1 MRTCSRLGT
10 MGLALIGVIGAATR
24 ADAYVCT
31 AALGCGYTGN
41 HYATAA
47 GDSGAVGYDSVAMG
61 SGCWAYGTGAV
72 AMGVESTATGGVSFA
87 MGWYPTASGYEAVAM
102 GEYVHAQ
109 ALSEFVVGSY
119 NVTDAGYEPNSWVD
133 DDPLFVIGNGTGD
146 QDRHNALTILKNGNT
161 GINKADPEYP
171 LQILGG
177 DDAEPEWGGFVVA
190 GSTASTNVAIDSNE
204 IMARNNG
211 ATSTLYLNNDGGE
224 VRVGGPLRVLTMGT
238 ASSSYALCSS
248 GSSSGLIQRCP
259 SSSRRY
265 KDNIA
270 DFTLGLAE
278 VQRLHPVSFTY
289 RSSGQ
294 HSFGFIAE
302 EVAEIYPDFAVYD
315 EQGRPESVRYAEMT
329 ALLANAVQELS
340 AETQELAATVKT
352 QAVAL
357 SEQRAQL
364 KAQAS
369 ELAGLR
375 ASVAKQQL
383 LLETL
388 AADVARLSR

>member
-1 MRTCSRLGT
+1 

-87 MGWYPTASGYEAVAM
+87 MGWYPTASGYV
-102 GEYVHAQ
+102 
-109 ALSEFVVGSY
+109 
-119 NVTDAGYEPNSWVD
+119 
-133 DDPLFVIGNGTGD
+133 
-146 QDRHNALTILKNGNT
+146 
-161 GINKADPEYP
+161 
-171 LQILGG
+171 
-177 DDAEPEWGGFVVA
+177 
-190 GSTASTNVAIDSNE
+190 
-204 IMARNNG
+204 
-211 ATSTLYLNNDGGE
+211 
-224 VRVGGPLRVLTMGT
+224 
-238 ASSSYALCSS
+238 
-248 GSSSGLIQRCP
+248 
-259 SSSRRY
+259 
-265 KDNIA
+265 
-270 DFTLGLAE
+270 
-278 VQRLHPVSFTY
+278 HPVSFTY

-357 SEQRAQL
+357 SEQSAQL